1 MNTLDQ
7 TPEIFRDK
15 VTLLER
21 KTAVQTKLLRAMGR
35 KVAVLIG
42 WTSALSF
49 LTLFLFAKVV
59 WHF

>member
-1 MNTLDQ
+1 MNILDQ

-21 KTAVQTKLLRAMGR
+21 KMVVQTKMLRAMGR

-49 LTLFLFAKVV
+49 LGLFLLAKIA